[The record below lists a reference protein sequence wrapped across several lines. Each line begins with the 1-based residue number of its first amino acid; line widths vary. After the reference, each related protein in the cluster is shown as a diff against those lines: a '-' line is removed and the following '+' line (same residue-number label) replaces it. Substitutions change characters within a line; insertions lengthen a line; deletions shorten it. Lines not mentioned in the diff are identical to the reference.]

1 MAREFTTV
9 GVIGLGTMGAG
20 IVEVFARSGMDVVA
34 VEVDEPG
41 VEHGKAVLAGST
53 GRALSRGKLTQE
65 DHDALHGRVTY
76 TTDLAD
82 LAPRAAADRP
92 GPSRPAGQAGV
103 DGQQVLDLAIRMIVD
118 PGWRTG
124 RERRVER

>member
-1 MAREFTTV
+1 MRTLQTRMPDSGVAPVVVPAAEHEWVATSAARMERRLTRAGYPVV
-9 GVIGLGTMGAG
+9 G
-20 IVEVFARSGMDVVA
+20 
-34 VEVDEPG
+34 
-41 VEHGKAVLAGST
+41 
-53 GRALSRGKLTQE
+53 
-65 DHDALHGRVTY
+65 
-76 TTDLAD
+76 DLAD

-92 GPSRPAGQAGV
+92 GPSRPAGRAGV